1 MSVSTGLQKKPAE
14 TAATSLMPQRSA
26 LRARAGLSRTAKYVL
41 LVFFLII
48 VLMPVY
54 VLIVTSLKPPQ
65 DVNPATS
72 WGLPVRWPWE
82 PAFEGGPTGFDNWAL
97 AWNALSASIGRTF
110 LLAIPAALIASFLGA
125 MNGFVLA
132 RWRFPYAD
140 VVFTFILFGM
150 FIPYQ
155 AIMTPLVQMKT
166 SLGLPSDV
174 STLLVVHVIY
184 GLPICTLIFR
194 NYYAGIPHEL
204 MEAARMDGSG
214 MLRTFRSIVLPL
226 SLPGFVVTIIW
237 QFTSAW
243 NDFLFALFL
252 SNQNEGPVSL
262 ALNNLAQ
269 GAQLA
274 NYGAAMAG
282 ALLASL
288 PTLVVYIVL
297 GKYFIGGLMSGSVK
311 S

>member
-1 MSVSTGLQKKPAE
+1 MTITTGIEKKPA
-14 TAATSLMPQRSA
+14 AAAPPA
-26 LRARAGLSRTAKYVL
+26 GARARFRLGRTAKYAL
-41 LVFFLII
+41 LVLFLVV

-82 PAFEGGPTGFDNWAL
+82 SVVEGGPTGFDNWTL
-97 AWNALSASIGRTF
+97 AWDALGPAIMRTF
-110 LLAIPAALIASFLGA
+110 ALAIPAALISSFLGA
-125 MNGFVLA
+125 MNGFVLS
-132 RWRFPYAD
+132 RWRFPRAD
-140 VVFTFILFGM
+140 WVFTFILFGM

-166 SLGLPSDV
+166 SLGLPSDI
-174 STLLVVHVIY
+174 STLLIVHIIY

-194 NYYAGIPHEL
+194 NYYVGIPMEL
-204 MEAARMDGSG
+204 MEASRVDGAG
-214 MLRTFRSIVLPL
+214 MLRTFRSVVLPL

-252 SNQNEGPVSL
+252 SNQRQGPVAL

-269 GAQLA
+269 GAQLS

>member
-1 MSVSTGLQKKPAE
+1 MTISTGLEPQKADLAV
-14 TAATSLMPQRSA
+14 AASA
-26 LRARAGLSRTAKYVL
+26 IPGTGKARRRIGRTLKYAL
-41 LVFFLII
+41 LVFFIVI

-54 VLIVTSLKPPQ
+54 VLVVTSLKPPS

-82 PAFEGGPTGFDNWAL
+82 PALPGGPTGLDNWSV
-97 AWNALSASIGRTF
+97 AWTALSAALGRTF
-110 LLAIPAALIASFLGA
+110 LLAIPAALISSLLGS
-125 MNGFVLA
+125 MNGFVLS

-140 VVFTFILFGM
+140 LVFTFILFGM

-155 AIMTPLVQMKT
+155 AIMTPLVQIKT
-166 SLGLPSDV
+166 SLGLPSNI
-174 STLLVVHVIY
+174 STLLIVHIIY

-194 NYYAGIPHEL
+194 NYYVGIPNEL
-204 MEAARMDGSG
+204 MEASRVDGAG
-214 MLRTFRSIVLPL
+214 MLRTYASVVLPL

-243 NDFLFALFL
+243 NDFLFAMFL
-252 SNQNEGPVSL
+252 SNTREGPVSL

-274 NYGAAMAG
+274 NYGAAMAA
-282 ALLASL
+282 ALIASV
-288 PTLVVYIVL
+288 PTLIVYIVL
-297 GKYFIGGLMSGSVK
+297 GRYFIGGLMSGSVK

>member
-1 MSVSTGLQKKPAE
+1 MTITTGIEKKAPA
-14 TAATSLMPQRSA
+14 APGRSA
-26 LRARAGLSRTAKYVL
+26 RVTLSRTAKYVM
-41 LVFFLII
+41 LVVFLVA

-54 VLIVTSLKPPQ
+54 VLIVTSLKPPA
-65 DVNPATS
+65 DVNPASS

-82 PAFEGGPTGFDNWAL
+82 PVTPGGPTGFDNWAI
-97 AWNALSASIGRTF
+97 AWEALSASIGRTF
-110 LLAIPAALIASFLGA
+110 LLAIPAALISSFLGA
-125 MNGFVLA
+125 MNGFVLS
-132 RWRFPYAD
+132 RWRFPHSD
-140 VVFTFILFGM
+140 LVFTFILFGM

-166 SLGLPSDV
+166 SFGLPSGI
-174 STLLVVHVIY
+174 STLILVHVIY

-194 NYYAGIPHEL
+194 NYYVGIPMEL
-204 MEAARMDGSG
+204 MEASRMDGAG
-214 MLRTFRSIVLPL
+214 MLRTFRSVVLPL

-252 SNQNEGPVSL
+252 SNQREGPVSL

-282 ALLASL
+282 ALMASL

>member
-1 MSVSTGLQKKPAE
+1 M
-14 TAATSLMPQRSA
+14 TATTTTVTRIPRSREPR
-26 LRARAGLSRTAKYVL
+26 RADRAGNGRRRLGRTAKYVL
-41 LVFFLII
+41 LIAFVIV

-54 VLIVTSLKPPQ
+54 VLIVTSLKPPS

-82 PAFEGGPTGFDNWAL
+82 SAKPGGPTGFGNWATAWQAL
-97 AWNALSASIGRTF
+97 AAPLSRTF
-110 LLAIPAALIASFLGA
+110 LLAIPAALISALLGS
-125 MNGFVLA
+125 MNGFVLS
-132 RWRFPYAD
+132 RWRFPRAD
-140 VVFTFILFGM
+140 LVFTFILFGM

-166 SLGLPSDV
+166 SLGMPSNIT
-174 STLLVVHVIY
+174 TLLIVHVIY

-194 NYYAGIPHEL
+194 NYYVGIPHEL
-204 MEAARMDGSG
+204 MEAARVDGAG
-214 MLRTFRSIVLPL
+214 MLGTYWRIVLPL

-243 NDFLFALFL
+243 NDYLFALFL
-252 SNQNEGPVSL
+252 SNVQGGPVSL
-262 ALNNLAQ
+262 ALVNLSQ

-282 ALLASL
+282 ALIASV
-288 PTLVVYIVL
+288 PTLIVYILL

>member
-1 MSVSTGLQKKPAE
+1 M
-14 TAATSLMPQRSA
+14 TAAVAPGVRS
-26 LRARAGLSRTAKYVL
+26 RVARVVLSRTAKYVL
-41 LVFFLII
+41 LVLFL
-48 VLMPVY
+48 VLVLTPVY
-54 VLIVTSLKPPQ
+54 VLVVTSLKPPQ
-65 DVNPATS
+65 DVDAGGS
-72 WGLPVRWPWE
+72 WSLPLRWPWE
-82 PAFEGGPTGFDNWAL
+82 SAVPGGPTGFDNWAI
-97 AWNALSASIGRTF
+97 AWSALSGSIGRTF
-110 LLAIPAALIASFLGA
+110 ALAIPAALISSFLGA
-125 MNGFVLA
+125 MNGFVLS
-132 RWRFPYAD
+132 RWRFPRAD
-140 VVFTFILFGM
+140 WVFTFILFGM

-166 SLGLPSDV
+166 SLGLPSDI
-174 STLLVVHVIY
+174 STLLLVHIIY

-194 NYYAGIPHEL
+194 NYYVGIPMEL
-204 MEAARMDGSG
+204 MEASRVDGAG
-214 MLRTFRSIVLPL
+214 MLRTFRSVVLPL

-252 SNQNEGPVSL
+252 SNQRQGPVSL

>member
-1 MSVSTGLQKKPAE
+1 MTITTGIEKKAAVAAPPAG
-14 TAATSLMPQRSA
+14 A
-26 LRARAGLSRTAKYVL
+26 RARFRLGRTSKYVL
-41 LVFFLII
+41 LVLFLVV

-82 PAFEGGPTGFDNWAL
+82 SVAPGGPTGFDNWSIAWDAL
-97 AWNALSASIGRTF
+97 GPAILRTF
-110 LLAIPAALIASFLGA
+110 ALAIPAALISSFLGA
-125 MNGFVLA
+125 MNGFVLS
-132 RWRFPYAD
+132 RWRFPRAD
-140 VVFTFILFGM
+140 WVFTFILFGM

-166 SLGLPSDV
+166 ALGLPSDI
-174 STLLVVHVIY
+174 STLLLVHIIY

-194 NYYAGIPHEL
+194 NYYVGIPLEL
-204 MEAARMDGSG
+204 MEASRVDGAG

-252 SNQNEGPVSL
+252 SNQRQGPVSL

>member
-1 MSVSTGLQKKPAE
+1 MTISTGIEKKAAVAAPPAG
-14 TAATSLMPQRSA
+14 
-26 LRARAGLSRTAKYVL
+26 ARTRFRLGRTAKYVL
-41 LVFFLII
+41 LVVFL
-48 VLMPVY
+48 VVVMMPVY
-54 VLIVTSLKPPQ
+54 VLVVTSLKPPQ

-72 WGLPVRWPWE
+72 WGLPIRWPWE
-82 PAFEGGPTGFDNWAL
+82 PAFDGGPTGFDNWSIAWEAL
-97 AWNALSASIGRTF
+97 APSIGRTF
-110 LLAIPAALIASFLGA
+110 LLAIPAALISSFLGS
-125 MNGFVLA
+125 MNGFVLS
-132 RWRFPYAD
+132 RWRFPRAD
-140 VVFTFILFGM
+140 WVFTFILFGM

-166 SLGLPSDV
+166 GLGLPS
-174 STLLVVHVIY
+174 SIGTLLIVHIIY

-194 NYYAGIPHEL
+194 NYYVGIPMEL
-204 MEAARMDGSG
+204 MEASRVDGAG
-214 MLRTFRSIVLPL
+214 MLRTFGSIVLPL

-252 SNQNEGPVSL
+252 SNQREGPVSL

>member
-1 MSVSTGLQKKPAE
+1 VTTTSQVAPPAVTTGLEADRIVE
-14 TAATSLMPQRSA
+14 TGPR
-26 LRARAGLSRTAKYVL
+26 RFRLSRTGKYVL
-41 LVFFLII
+41 LVIFLVF

-65 DVNPATS
+65 DVTPGQS
-72 WGLPVRWPWE
+72 WSLPVRWPWE
-82 PAFEGGPTGFDNWAL
+82 PAIEGGATGFDNWTTAWTAL
-97 AWNALSASIGRTF
+97 APAIGRSF
-110 LLAIPAALIASFLGA
+110 LLAIPAALISSLLGSA
-125 MNGFVLA
+125 NGFVLS

-140 VVFTFILFGM
+140 IVFTVILFGM

-166 SLGLPSDV
+166 SLGLPSDI
-174 STLLVVHVIY
+174 STLILVHIIY

-194 NYYAGIPHEL
+194 NYYTSIPMEL
-204 MEAARMDGSG
+204 MEASRVDGAG
-214 MLRTFRSIVLPL
+214 MLRTYRDIVLPL

-243 NDFLFALFL
+243 NDFLFAVFL
-252 SNQNEGPVSL
+252 SNTSGGPVSL

-274 NYGAAMAG
+274 NYGTAMAG

>member
-1 MSVSTGLQKKPAE
+1 MSVVTGLEKH
-14 TAATSLMPQRSA
+14 TVSLPPNTGRG
-26 LRARAGLSRTAKYVL
+26 RARFSRTTKYV
-41 LVFFLII
+41 FLILFVVV

-54 VLIVTSLKPPQ
+54 VLVVTSLKPPQ

-72 WGLPVRWPWE
+72 WGFPVRWPWE
-82 PAFEGGPTGFDNWAL
+82 SALDGGPTGFDNWKL
-97 AWNALSASIGRTF
+97 AWNALAASIGRTF
-110 LLAIPAALIASFLGA
+110 LLAIPAALISSLLGS
-125 MNGFVLA
+125 MNGFVLS

-140 VVFTFILFGM
+140 IVFTVILFGM

-166 SLGLPSDV
+166 SLGLPSNIT
-174 STLLVVHVIY
+174 TLLIVHIIY

-194 NYYAGIPHEL
+194 NYYTGIPNEL
-204 MEAARMDGSG
+204 MEASRVDGAG
-214 MLRTFRSIVLPL
+214 MLRTYRSIVLPL

-252 SNQNEGPVSL
+252 SDQNGGPVSL
-262 ALNNLAQ
+262 SLNNLAQ

-288 PTLVVYIVL
+288 PTLVVYIIL

>member
-1 MSVSTGLQKKPAE
+1 MSVTTEIERPTATAHTVTGSTAK
-14 TAATSLMPQRSA
+14 R
-26 LRARAGLSRTAKYVL
+26 RLSRTAKYAL
-41 LVFFLII
+41 LILFVVV

-54 VLIVTSLKPPQ
+54 VLIVTSLKPPA

-82 PAFEGGPTGFDNWAL
+82 AKVEGGPTGFDNWIMAWQSL
-97 AWNALSASIGRTF
+97 APAISRTF
-110 LLAIPAALIASFLGA
+110 LLAIPAAIISAMLGS
-125 MNGFVLA
+125 MNGFVLS
-132 RWRFPYAD
+132 RWRFRGAD
-140 VVFTFILFGM
+140 LVFALILFGM

-166 SLGLPSDV
+166 SLGMPSNV
-174 STLLVVHVIY
+174 LTLLIVHIIY

-194 NYYAGIPHEL
+194 NYYAGVPNEL
-204 MEAARMDGSG
+204 IEASRVDGAG
-214 MLRTFRSIVLPL
+214 MLTTYARIILPL

-243 NDFLFALFL
+243 NDYLFALFL
-252 SNQNEGPVSL
+252 SNANEGPVSL
-262 ALNNLAQ
+262 ALVNLSQ

-288 PTLVVYIVL
+288 PTLLVYIIL